1 MPSFSPSNFLKFGKA
16 AGEQSPKPTG
26 KAAPGALQRHSIGFE
41 QFCAALQT
49 PDGGMSVLDMSGAS
63 QANILFLTA
72 YGHRVSSD
80 DIMATMQQS
89 FTDNF
94 YENQQSASNAQRFL
108 DQALTF
114 PDDSFDG
121 ILVWDALQFLAPPLL
136 NQVVAQ
142 FLRLMRPKGVML
154 TFFSSSE
161 KTASL
166 PIYTYRIVDKK
177 TLTLTPRAGEQRI
190 QYYNN
195 RFLEKLFEDAA
206 SLKFFLTRDH
216 LREVLVRK

>member
-1 MPSFSPSNFLKFGKA
+1 MKFGKA
-16 AGEQSPKPTG
+16 SAGDPAKPAG
-26 KAAPGALQRHSIGFE
+26 KDSSASFQRHSSGFE
-41 QFCAALQT
+41 QFCSALQT

-63 QANILFLTA
+63 QANIVFLTGF
-72 YGHRVSSD
+72 GHRVASD

-89 FTDNF
+89 FADNF
-94 YENQQSASNAQRFL
+94 HENQQSASNAQRFL
-108 DQALTF
+108 DQALAF

-121 ILVWDALQFLAPPLL
+121 ILVWDALQFLSPPLL
-136 NQVVAQ
+136 NQVIAQ
-142 FLRLMRPKGVML
+142 FLRIMRPKGVML

-161 KTASL
+161 KTISL
-166 PIYTYRIVDKK
+166 PIYTYRIADRK
-177 TLTLTPRAGEQRI
+177 TLSLTPRAGEQRI

-195 RFLEKLFEDAA
+195 RFLEKLFENAS

>member
-1 MPSFSPSNFLKFGKA
+1 LPSFSPSSFLKFGKVA
-16 AGEQSPKPTG
+16 AGEPPKSAG
-26 KAAPGALQRHSIGFE
+26 KGAPGAFQRHSIGFE

-49 PDGGMSVLDMSGAS
+49 PEGGMSVLDMSGAS
-63 QANILFLTA
+63 QANITFLTGL
-72 YGHRVSSD
+72 GHRVSSD
-80 DIMATMQQS
+80 DIIATMQQAFPDS
-89 FTDNF
+89 F
-94 YENQQSASNAQRFL
+94 YESQQSASNAQRFL

-154 TFFSSSE
+154 AFFSSSE
-161 KTASL
+161 KAPAL
-166 PIYTYRIVDKK
+166 PIYSYRIADKK

-216 LREVLVRK
+216 LREVLIRK

>member
-1 MPSFSPSNFLKFGKA
+1 
-16 AGEQSPKPTG
+16 
-26 KAAPGALQRHSIGFE
+26 
-41 QFCAALQT
+41 
-49 PDGGMSVLDMSGAS
+49 MSVLDMSGAS
-63 QANILFLTA
+63 QANIVFLTGF
-72 YGHRVSSD
+72 GHRVSSD

-89 FTDNF
+89 FADNF
-94 YENQQSASNAQRFL
+94 HENQQSASNAQRFL

-142 FLRLMRPKGVML
+142 FLRIMRPKGVML

-161 KTASL
+161 KTTAL
-166 PIYTYRIVDKK
+166 PVYTYRIADQK
-177 TLTLTPRAGEQRI
+177 TLSLIPRAGEQRI

-195 RFLEKLFEDAA
+195 RFLEKLFENAS

>member
-1 MPSFSPSNFLKFGKA
+1 LPSFSPSSFLKFGKVA
-16 AGEQSPKPTG
+16 AGDSSRPAG
-26 KAAPGALQRHSIGFE
+26 KGAPGTLQRHSIGFE

-49 PDGGMSVLDMSGAS
+49 PEGGMSVLDMSGAS
-63 QANILFLTA
+63 QANILFLTGF
-72 YGHRVSSD
+72 GHRVSSD
-80 DIMATMQQS
+80 DIMASMQQS
-89 FTDNF
+89 FADNF

-114 PDDSFDG
+114 PDNSFDG

-136 NQVVAQ
+136 HQVVAH

-161 KTASL
+161 KTTSL
-166 PIYTYRIVDKK
+166 PIYTYRVVDKK

-195 RFLEKLFEDAA
+195 RFLEKLFQDAA